1 MPKIL
6 LLNPGVSDPDTHELL
21 FLLFWEHLQLR
32 TRSTSQEFL
41 GAVALFAH
49 QSDDRLDIPGY
60 FVLKQL
66 TRLSLEKRKKA
77 ETSRGCGLLQ
87 ND

>member
-1 MPKIL
+1 MKTQPKETSRPIKQKGIAFEKQ
-6 LLNPGVSDPDTHELL
+6 NC
-21 FLLFWEHLQLR
+21 
-32 TRSTSQEFL
+32 RSTSQEFL

-66 TRLSLEKRKKA
+66 TGLTLEKRKKA